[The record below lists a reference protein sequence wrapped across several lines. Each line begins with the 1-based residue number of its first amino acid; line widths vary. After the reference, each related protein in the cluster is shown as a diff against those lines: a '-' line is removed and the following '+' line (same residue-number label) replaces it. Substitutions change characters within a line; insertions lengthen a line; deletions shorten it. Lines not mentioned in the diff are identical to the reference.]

1 MPRQHRKQRRV
12 PQTKP
17 QPHTQRQPQPQPHK
31 QQQSKMQQG
40 STFGEAVKSGIG
52 MGVGIEAVRGA
63 IGMFSGNNRQ
73 QENTNNQDVFENCK
87 LHHDEFS
94 KCLQKKSEMCYD
106 YYQKLSDCMLSNQNN
121 NINN

>member
-12 PQTKP
+12 PQTQPTTQP
-17 QPHTQRQPQPQPHK
+17 QKQPQPQP
-31 QQQSKMQQG
+31 QPQMQQG

-63 IGMFSGNNRQ
+63 IGIFSGNNRQ
-73 QENTNNQDVFENCK
+73 QDNTNNQDVFEKCK

-94 KCLQKKSEMCYD
+94 KCLQKNPEMCYD
-106 YYQKLSDCMLSNQNN
+106 YYQKLSECMLSYQNN
-121 NINN
+121 IINN

>member
-12 PQTKP
+12 PQTQPTTPKQSHRDP
-17 QPHTQRQPQPQPHK
+17 QAQQQPQ
-31 QQQSKMQQG
+31 MQQG

-63 IGMFSGNNRQ
+63 IGMLSGNNRQ
-73 QENTNNQDVFENCK
+73 QDNINNQDVFEKCK

-94 KCLQKKSEMCYD
+94 KCLQKNPEMCYD
-106 YYQKLSDCMLSNQNN
+106 YYQKLSDCMLSHQNN